1 MTSFITT
8 FLDKLFPPVHR
19 LEPGLYPATWMID
32 DTPVRAHLRINA
44 DGSGTL
50 VLNARAIL
58 HLNQTAAEFAYHL
71 CKSTPVEEI
80 QKTVAK
86 RYRVSA
92 RQAAAD
98 FADFKE
104 RVEILLQTEDLDPEI
119 SLGFERSDMHSAG
132 SPLRADCALTYRSSS
147 ALPGRNL
154 ADRVKRELTT
164 EEWRTILSKCWQ
176 AGIIHVVFTGGE
188 PTSRPDLPELIET
201 AQALGQVSG
210 LITDGSRISETR
222 YLHSLL
228 EKGLDHLMILLNDGD
243 DQAWEAVRDALAED
257 IHLTVHLTIGT
268 DKFQRSKE
276 SIQKLLAAGVK
287 EYSLSAAGPAAQAG
301 LREAVDLVTAGGGRL
316 VWNLPVP
323 YTEQNPVALEDG
335 DEYPQGAGKSWIY
348 IEPDGDVLPGQDILT
363 PSGNLLTG
371 NWEDIAAA
379 LRKQE

>member
-1 MTSFITT
+1 
-8 FLDKLFPPVHR
+8 
-19 LEPGLYPATWMID
+19 
-32 DTPVRAHLRINA
+32 
-44 DGSGTL
+44 
-50 VLNARAIL
+50 
-58 HLNQTAAEFAYHL
+58 
-71 CKSTPVEEI
+71 
-80 QKTVAK
+80 
-86 RYRVSA
+86 
-92 RQAAAD
+92 
-98 FADFKE
+98 
-104 RVEILLQTEDLDPEI
+104 
-119 SLGFERSDMHSAG
+119 
-132 SPLRADCALTYRSSS
+132 
-147 ALPGRNL
+147 
-154 ADRVKRELTT
+154 
-164 EEWRTILSKCWQ
+164 
-176 AGIIHVVFTGGE
+176 
-188 PTSRPDLPELIET
+188 
-201 AQALGQVSG
+201 
-210 LITDGSRISETR
+210 
-222 YLHSLL
+222 
-228 EKGLDHLMILLNDGD
+228 MILLNDGD